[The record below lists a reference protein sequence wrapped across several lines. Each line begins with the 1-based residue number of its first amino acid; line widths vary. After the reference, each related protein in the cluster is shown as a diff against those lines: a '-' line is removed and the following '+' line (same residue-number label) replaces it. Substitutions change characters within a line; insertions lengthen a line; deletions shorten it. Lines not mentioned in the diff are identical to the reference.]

1 MPSRV
6 GCLIVTERISSRNTE
21 RALRQAF
28 TTMIAGQDERSF
40 AIMVFALADPDTE
53 EPPMTHGTDA
63 ATPEA
68 AAAAQAAGVFDA

>member
-1 MPSRV
+1 
-6 GCLIVTERISSRNTE
+6 
-21 RALRQAF
+21 
-28 TTMIAGQDERSF
+28 MIAGQDERSF